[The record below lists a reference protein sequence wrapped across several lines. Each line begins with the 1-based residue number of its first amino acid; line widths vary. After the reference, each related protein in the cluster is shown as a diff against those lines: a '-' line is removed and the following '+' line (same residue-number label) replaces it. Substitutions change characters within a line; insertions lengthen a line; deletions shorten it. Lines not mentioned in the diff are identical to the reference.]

1 MDSIRVARLARVLV
15 LTAVSAMLTAVS
27 APVARAQET
36 ALEEVIVTT
45 ARQREEALQD
55 VPATI
60 TAITSA
66 TLEAANV

>member
-1 MDSIRVARLARVLV
+1 MV
-15 LTAVSAMLTAVS
+15 TAFS

-55 VPATI
+55 VPAAI
-60 TAITSA
+60 TAITPA
-66 TLEAANV
+66 IIVCQL